1 MTEKDKKPLEQET
14 ESILDFEDAKDM
26 TIGQANRKAEEIEA
40 GVTEDDNV
48 LDKYIKQHRAEI
60 EADKYDTKILAQE
73 ELAKAEELAAKEAA
87 TEVVEAPAAQIPE
100 VKETVLEQRPEM
112 DAISTELPTK
122 IKFGPVP
129 TEPITEPVDLP
140 EETPQNGSKRLK
152 TILYSTL
159 GLAIIASAGF
169 VTYNWMHSRGKSG
182 GTTVVSSSSSK
193 STSTSKS
200 SSSETQ
206 AQKLEEFTKAY
217 DAFFV
222 DDSKSALKNDKFGD
236 LENLKKSLDKLE
248 GSSEY
253 QAAKTKY
260 DDLVKQ
266 VSAIQ
271 KVNSQFT
278 SPVIKDGVLD
288 ENAKAKSD
296 ATFGDTKTGNEKLDS
311 LLNNAIAQGRSQ
323 QVATPAP
330 VTGTGGTEAS
340 NAAATPAQSAIPA
353 GGSAANS
360 SGVAQPG
367 YSGYGLSSN
376 GVALQRSLSR
386 VPYNQAAIDDVNN
399 PAWVFGDGILE
410 KVLNIARQRGY
421 ITGNQYIL
429 ERVNIIKGNGYY
441 NLFKP
446 DGTYLFSI
454 NAKTGYFVGNGKGH
468 SDALDY

>member
-14 ESILDFEDAKDM
+14 ESILEFEDAKEM

-40 GVTEDDNV
+40 GVTEGDNV

-60 EADKYDTKILAQE
+60 EAEKYDTKILAKE
-73 ELAKAEELAAKEAA
+73 ELAKAEELAASETVAEVAEA
-87 TEVVEAPAAQIPE
+87 VEAPE
-100 VKETVLEQRPEM
+100 VTETVLEQRPEM
-112 DAISTELPTK
+112 DAISTELPAK
-122 IKFGPVP
+122 IKFGPTP
-129 TEPITEPVDLP
+129 TEPVVEAEDLP
-140 EETPQNGSKRLK
+140 EEIPSNAGKRIK
-152 TILYSTL
+152 TVLYSVL
-159 GLAIIASAGF
+159 GLAIVGSAIF

-193 STSTSKS
+193 SSSTSKS

-222 DDSKSALKNDKFGD
+222 DESKSGLKNDKFGD
-236 LENLKKSLDKLE
+236 LENLKKLLDKLE
-248 GSSEY
+248 GSSDY
-253 QAAKTKY
+253 NAAKTKY
-260 DDLVKQ
+260 EDLVKQ

-271 KVNSQFT
+271 KVNSQFS

-288 ENAKAKSD
+288 ATAKAKSD
-296 ATFGDTKTGNEKLDS
+296 ATFAETKTGNEKLDS
-311 LLNNAIAQGRSQ
+311 LLNEAVAQGRSQ

-340 NAAATPAQSAIPA
+340 NATPAPA
-353 GGSAANS
+353 VNATT
-360 SGVAQPG
+360 SGAGTASPG
-367 YSGYGLSSN
+367 YSGYGLPSD
-376 GVALQRSLSR
+376 GVPLQRNLSR
-386 VPYNQAAIDDVNN
+386 VPYNQAAINDVNN

-410 KVLNIARQRGY
+410 KVLNIARKRGH

-429 ERVNIIKGNGYY
+429 ERVNIINGNGYY

>member
-1 MTEKDKKPLEQET
+1 MTEKDNKPLEQET
-14 ESILDFEDAKDM
+14 ESILEFEDAKEM

-40 GVTEDDNV
+40 GVTEGDNV

-60 EADKYDTKILAQE
+60 EAEKYDTKILAKE
-73 ELAKAEELAAKEAA
+73 ELAKAEELAATETVAEVAEA
-87 TEVVEAPAAQIPE
+87 VEAPE
-100 VKETVLEQRPEM
+100 VTETVLEQRPEM
-112 DAISTELPTK
+112 DAISTELPAK
-122 IKFGPVP
+122 IKFGPTS
-129 TEPITEPVDLP
+129 TEPIEEAEDLP
-140 EETPQNGSKRLK
+140 EEIPSNAGKRIK
-152 TILYSTL
+152 TVLYSVL
-159 GLAIIASAGF
+159 GLAIVGSAIF

-193 STSTSKS
+193 SSSTSKS

-222 DDSKSALKNDKFGD
+222 DESKSALKNDKFGD
-236 LENLKKSLDKLE
+236 LENLKKLLDKLE
-248 GSSEY
+248 GSSDY
-253 QAAKTKY
+253 NTAKTKY
-260 DDLVKQ
+260 EDLVKQ

-271 KVNSQFT
+271 KVNSQFS

-288 ENAKAKSD
+288 ATAKAKSD
-296 ATFGDTKTGNEKLDS
+296 ATFAETKTGNEKLDS
-311 LLNNAIAQGRSQ
+311 LLNEAVAQGRSQ

-340 NAAATPAQSAIPA
+340 NATPAPA
-353 GGSAANS
+353 VNATT
-360 SGVAQPG
+360 SGAGTASPG
-367 YSGYGLSSN
+367 YSGYGLPSD
-376 GVALQRSLSR
+376 GVPLQRNLSR
-386 VPYNQAAIDDVNN
+386 VPYNQAAINDVNN

-410 KVLNIARQRGY
+410 KVLNIARKRGH

-429 ERVNIIKGNGYY
+429 ERVNIINGNGYY

>member
-1 MTEKDKKPLEQET
+1 MTEKDNKPLEQET
-14 ESILDFEDAKDM
+14 ESILEFEDAKEM

-40 GVTEDDNV
+40 GVTEGDNV

-60 EADKYDTKILAQE
+60 EAEKYDTKILAKE
-73 ELAKAEELAAKEAA
+73 ELAKAEELAASETVAEVAEA
-87 TEVVEAPAAQIPE
+87 VEAPE
-100 VKETVLEQRPEM
+100 VTETVLEQRPEM
-112 DAISTELPTK
+112 DAISTELPAK
-122 IKFGPVP
+122 IKFGPTP
-129 TEPITEPVDLP
+129 TEPVVEAEDLP
-140 EETPQNGSKRLK
+140 EETPSNAGKRIK
-152 TILYSTL
+152 AVLYSAL
-159 GLAIIASAGF
+159 GLAIVGSAIF

-193 STSTSKS
+193 SSSTSKS

-236 LENLKKSLDKLE
+236 LENLKKLLDKLE

-330 VTGTGGTEAS
+330 VTGTGGTETS

-353 GGSAANS
+353 GGSAANP
-360 SGVAQPG
+360 SGAAQPG

>member
-1 MTEKDKKPLEQET
+1 MTEKDKKALEQET
-14 ESILDFEDAKDM
+14 ESILDFEDAKEM

-40 GVTEDDNV
+40 GVTEGDNV

-60 EADKYDTKILAQE
+60 EADKYDTKMLAKE
-73 ELAKAEELAAKEAA
+73 ELEKAEELATSETVAEVAEA
-87 TEVVEAPAAQIPE
+87 VEAPE
-100 VKETVLEQRPEM
+100 VTETVLEQRPEM
-112 DAISTELPTK
+112 DAISTELPAK
-122 IKFGPVP
+122 IKFGPTS
-129 TEPITEPVDLP
+129 TEPIEEAEDLP
-140 EETPQNGSKRLK
+140 EEIPSNAGKRIK
-152 TILYSTL
+152 TVLYSVL
-159 GLAIIASAGF
+159 GLAIVGSAIF
-169 VTYNWMHSRGKSG
+169 VTYNWMHSRGTSG

-193 STSTSKS
+193 SSSTSKS

-222 DDSKSALKNDKFGD
+222 DESKSALKNDKFGD
-236 LENLKKSLDKLE
+236 LENLKKLLDKLE
-248 GSSEY
+248 GSSDY
-253 QAAKTKY
+253 NAAKTKY
-260 DDLVKQ
+260 EDLVKQ

-271 KVNSQFT
+271 KVNSQFS

-288 ENAKAKSD
+288 ATAKAKSD
-296 ATFGDTKTGNEKLDS
+296 ATFAETKTGNEKLDS
-311 LLNNAIAQGRSQ
+311 LLNEAVAQGRSQ

-340 NAAATPAQSAIPA
+340 NATPAPA
-353 GGSAANS
+353 VNATT
-360 SGVAQPG
+360 SGAGTASPG
-367 YSGYGLSSN
+367 YSGYGLPSD
-376 GVALQRSLSR
+376 GVPLQRNLSR
-386 VPYNQAAIDDVNN
+386 VPYNQAAINDVNN

-410 KVLNIARQRGY
+410 KVLNIARKRGH

-429 ERVNIIKGNGYY
+429 ERVNIINGNGYY

>member
-1 MTEKDKKPLEQET
+1 MTEKDKKALEQET
-14 ESILDFEDAKDM
+14 ESILDFEDAKEM

-60 EADKYDTKILAQE
+60 EADKYDTKMLAKE
-73 ELAKAEELAAKEAA
+73 ELEKAEELAASETVAEVAEA
-87 TEVVEAPAAQIPE
+87 VEAPE
-100 VKETVLEQRPEM
+100 VTETVLEQRPEM
-112 DAISTELPTK
+112 DAISTELPAK
-122 IKFGPVP
+122 IKFGPTS
-129 TEPITEPVDLP
+129 TEPIEEAEDLP
-140 EETPQNGSKRLK
+140 EETPSNAGKRIK
-152 TILYSTL
+152 TVLYSVL
-159 GLAIIASAGF
+159 GLAIVGSAIF
-169 VTYNWMHSRGKSG
+169 VTYNWMHSRGTSG

-193 STSTSKS
+193 SSSTSKS

-206 AQKLEEFTKAY
+206 AQKLEEFTQAY

-222 DDSKSALKNDKFGD
+222 DKSKSGLKNDKFGD
-236 LENLKKSLDKLE
+236 LENLKKLLDKLE
-248 GSSEY
+248 GSSDY
-253 QAAKTKY
+253 NTAKTKY
-260 DDLVKQ
+260 EDLVKQ

-271 KVNSQFT
+271 KVNSQFS

-288 ENAKAKSD
+288 ANAKAKSD
-296 ATFGDTKTGNEKLDS
+296 ATFAETKTGNEKLDS
-311 LLNNAIAQGRSQ
+311 LLNEAVAQGRSQ

-340 NAAATPAQSAIPA
+340 NVAPAPAVNATTSGA
-353 GGSAANS
+353 GTAS
-360 SGVAQPG
+360 PG
-367 YSGYGLSSN
+367 YSGYGLPSD
-376 GVALQRSLSR
+376 GVPLQRNLSR
-386 VPYNQAAIDDVNN
+386 VPYNQAAINDVNN

-410 KVLNIARQRGY
+410 KVLNIARKRGH

-429 ERVNIIKGNGYY
+429 ERVNIINGNGYY
-441 NLFKP
+441 ILFEP

>member
-1 MTEKDKKPLEQET
+1 MTEKDKKALEQET
-14 ESILDFEDAKDM
+14 ESILDFEDAKEM

-40 GVTEDDNV
+40 GVTEGDNV

-60 EADKYDTKILAQE
+60 EADKYDTKMLAKE
-73 ELAKAEELAAKEAA
+73 ELEKAEELAASETVAEVAEA
-87 TEVVEAPAAQIPE
+87 VEAPE
-100 VKETVLEQRPEM
+100 VTETVLEQRPEM
-112 DAISTELPTK
+112 DAISTELPAK
-122 IKFGPVP
+122 IKFGPTP
-129 TEPITEPVDLP
+129 TEPVVEAEDLP
-140 EETPQNGSKRLK
+140 EETPSNAGKRIK
-152 TILYSTL
+152 AVLYSAL
-159 GLAIIASAGF
+159 GLAIVGSAIF

-193 STSTSKS
+193 SSSTSKS

-222 DDSKSALKNDKFGD
+222 DESKSALKNDKFGD
-236 LENLKKSLDKLE
+236 LENLKKLLDKLE
-248 GSSEY
+248 GSSDY
-253 QAAKTKY
+253 NTAKTKY
-260 DDLVKQ
+260 EDLVKQ

-271 KVNSQFT
+271 KVNSQFS

-288 ENAKAKSD
+288 ANAKAKSD
-296 ATFGDTKTGNEKLDS
+296 ATFAETKTGNEKLDS
-311 LLNNAIAQGRSQ
+311 LLNEAVAQGRSQ

-340 NAAATPAQSAIPA
+340 NATPAPA
-353 GGSAANS
+353 VNATT
-360 SGVAQPG
+360 SGAGTASPG
-367 YSGYGLSSN
+367 YSGYGLPSD
-376 GVALQRSLSR
+376 GVPLQRNLSR
-386 VPYNQAAIDDVNN
+386 VPYNQAAINDVNN

-410 KVLNIARQRGY
+410 KVLNIARKRGH

-429 ERVNIIKGNGYY
+429 ERVNIINGNGYY

>member
-1 MTEKDKKPLEQET
+1 MTEKDKKALEQET
-14 ESILDFEDAKDM
+14 ESILDFEDAKEM

-40 GVTEDDNV
+40 GVTEGDNV

-60 EADKYDTKILAQE
+60 EAEKYDTKILAKE
-73 ELAKAEELAAKEAA
+73 ELAKAEELAASETVAEVAEA
-87 TEVVEAPAAQIPE
+87 VEAPE
-100 VKETVLEQRPEM
+100 VTETVLEQRPEM
-112 DAISTELPTK
+112 DAISTELPAK
-122 IKFGPVP
+122 IKFGPTP
-129 TEPITEPVDLP
+129 TEPIVEAEELP
-140 EETPQNGSKRLK
+140 EETPSNAGKRIK
-152 TILYSTL
+152 AVLYSAL
-159 GLAIIASAGF
+159 GLAIVGSAIF
-169 VTYNWMHSRGKSG
+169 VTYNWMHSRGTSG

-193 STSTSKS
+193 SSSTSKS

-222 DDSKSALKNDKFGD
+222 DESKSALKNDKFGD
-236 LENLKKSLDKLE
+236 LENLKKLLDKLE
-248 GSSEY
+248 GSSDY
-253 QAAKTKY
+253 NTAKTKY
-260 DDLVKQ
+260 EDLVKQ

-271 KVNSQFT
+271 KVNSQFS

-288 ENAKAKSD
+288 ATAKAKSD
-296 ATFGDTKTGNEKLDS
+296 ATFAETKTGNEKLDS
-311 LLNNAIAQGRSQ
+311 LLNEAVAQGRSQ

-340 NAAATPAQSAIPA
+340 NVAPAPAVNATTSGA
-353 GGSAANS
+353 GTAS
-360 SGVAQPG
+360 PG
-367 YSGYGLSSN
+367 YSGYGLPSD
-376 GVALQRSLSR
+376 GVPLQRNLSR
-386 VPYNQAAIDDVNN
+386 VPYNQAAINDVNN

-410 KVLNIARQRGY
+410 KVLNIARKRGH

-429 ERVNIIKGNGYY
+429 ERVNIINGNGYY

>member
-14 ESILDFEDAKDM
+14 ESILDFEDAKEM

-40 GVTEDDNV
+40 GVTEGDNV

-60 EADKYDTKILAQE
+60 EADKYDTKMLAKE
-73 ELAKAEELAAKEAA
+73 ELEKAEELAASETVAEVAEA
-87 TEVVEAPAAQIPE
+87 VEAPE
-100 VKETVLEQRPEM
+100 VTETVLEQRPEM
-112 DAISTELPTK
+112 DAISTELPAK
-122 IKFGPVP
+122 IKFGPTS
-129 TEPITEPVDLP
+129 TEPIEEAEDLP
-140 EETPQNGSKRLK
+140 EEIPSNAGKRIK
-152 TILYSTL
+152 TVLYSVL
-159 GLAIIASAGF
+159 GLAIVGSAIF

-193 STSTSKS
+193 SSSTSKS

-222 DDSKSALKNDKFGD
+222 DESKSALKNDKFGD
-236 LENLKKSLDKLE
+236 LENLKKLLDKLE
-248 GSSEY
+248 GSSDY
-253 QAAKTKY
+253 NAAKTKY
-260 DDLVKQ
+260 EDLVKQ

-271 KVNSQFT
+271 KVNSQFS

-288 ENAKAKSD
+288 ATAKAKSD
-296 ATFGDTKTGNEKLDS
+296 ATFAETKTGNEKLDS
-311 LLNNAIAQGRSQ
+311 LLNEAVAQGRSQ

-340 NAAATPAQSAIPA
+340 NATPAPA
-353 GGSAANS
+353 VNATT
-360 SGVAQPG
+360 SGAGTASPG
-367 YSGYGLSSN
+367 YSGYGLPSD
-376 GVALQRSLSR
+376 GVPLQRNLSR
-386 VPYNQAAIDDVNN
+386 VPYNQAAINDVNN

-410 KVLNIARQRGY
+410 KVLNIARKRGH

-429 ERVNIIKGNGYY
+429 ERVNIINGNGYY

>member
-40 GVTEDDNV
+40 GVTENDNV

-87 TEVVEAPAAQIPE
+87 TEVVEAPTAQIPE

-122 IKFGPVP
+122 IKFGPVS

-140 EETPQNGSKRLK
+140 EETPQNGGKRFK

-193 STSTSKS
+193 STSTAKS
-200 SSSETQ
+200 SGSETQ

-236 LENLKKSLDKLE
+236 LENLKKLLDKLE

-253 QAAKTKY
+253 QAAKMKY

-311 LLNNAIAQGRSQ
+311 LLDNAIAQGRSQ

>member
-1 MTEKDKKPLEQET
+1 MTEKDKKALEQET
-14 ESILDFEDAKDM
+14 ESILDFEDAKEM

-40 GVTEDDNV
+40 GVTEGDNV

-60 EADKYDTKILAQE
+60 EADKYDTKMLAKE
-73 ELAKAEELAAKEAA
+73 ELEKAEELAASETVAEVAEA
-87 TEVVEAPAAQIPE
+87 VEAPE
-100 VKETVLEQRPEM
+100 VTETVLEQRPEM
-112 DAISTELPTK
+112 DAISTELPAK
-122 IKFGPVP
+122 IKFGPTS
-129 TEPITEPVDLP
+129 TEPIEEAEDLP
-140 EETPQNGSKRLK
+140 EEIPSNAGKRIK
-152 TILYSTL
+152 TVLYSVL
-159 GLAIIASAGF
+159 GLAIVGSAIF
-169 VTYNWMHSRGKSG
+169 VTYNWMHSRGTSG

-193 STSTSKS
+193 SSSTSKS

-222 DDSKSALKNDKFGD
+222 DESKSSLKNDKFGD
-236 LENLKKSLDKLE
+236 LENLKKLLDKLE
-248 GSSEY
+248 GSSDY
-253 QAAKTKY
+253 NAAKTKY
-260 DDLVKQ
+260 EDLVKQ

-271 KVNSQFT
+271 KVNSQFS

-288 ENAKAKSD
+288 ATAKAKSD
-296 ATFGDTKTGNEKLDS
+296 ATFAETKTGNEKLDS
-311 LLNNAIAQGRSQ
+311 LLNEAVAQGRSQ

-340 NAAATPAQSAIPA
+340 NATPAPA
-353 GGSAANS
+353 VNATT
-360 SGVAQPG
+360 SGAGTASPG
-367 YSGYGLSSN
+367 YSGYGLPSD
-376 GVALQRSLSR
+376 GVPLQRNLSR
-386 VPYNQAAIDDVNN
+386 VPYNQAAINDVNN

-410 KVLNIARQRGY
+410 KVLNIARKRGH

-429 ERVNIIKGNGYY
+429 ERVNIINGNGYY

>member
-87 TEVVEAPAAQIPE
+87 TEVVEAPTAQIPE
-100 VKETVLEQRPEM
+100 VKEAVLEQRPEM

-122 IKFGPVP
+122 IKFGPVS
-129 TEPITEPVDLP
+129 TEPITEPVDLS
-140 EETPQNGSKRLK
+140 EETPQNGGKRLK

-193 STSTSKS
+193 STSTAKS

-236 LENLKKSLDKLE
+236 LENLKKLLDKLE

-253 QAAKTKY
+253 QAAKMKY
-260 DDLVKQ
+260 NDLVKQ

-330 VTGTGGTEAS
+330 VTGTGGTETS

-410 KVLNIARQRGY
+410 KVLNIARQRSY

>member
-1 MTEKDKKPLEQET
+1 MTEKDKKALEQET
-14 ESILDFEDAKDM
+14 ESILDFEDAKEM

-40 GVTEDDNV
+40 GVTEGDNV

-60 EADKYDTKILAQE
+60 EADKYDTKMLAKE
-73 ELAKAEELAAKEAA
+73 ELEKAEELAASETVAEVAEA
-87 TEVVEAPAAQIPE
+87 VEAPE
-100 VKETVLEQRPEM
+100 VTETVLEQRPEM
-112 DAISTELPTK
+112 DAISTELPAK
-122 IKFGPVP
+122 IKFGPTS
-129 TEPITEPVDLP
+129 TEPIEEAEDLP
-140 EETPQNGSKRLK
+140 EEIPSNAGKRIK
-152 TILYSTL
+152 TVLYSVL
-159 GLAIIASAGF
+159 GLAIVGSAIF
-169 VTYNWMHSRGKSG
+169 VTYNWMHSRGTSG

-193 STSTSKS
+193 SSSTSKS

-217 DAFFV
+217 DTFFV
-222 DDSKSALKNDKFGD
+222 DESKSALKNDKFGD
-236 LENLKKSLDKLE
+236 LENLKKLLDKLE
-248 GSSEY
+248 GSSDY
-253 QAAKTKY
+253 NTAKTKY
-260 DDLVKQ
+260 EDLVKQ

-271 KVNSQFT
+271 KVNSQFS

-288 ENAKAKSD
+288 ANAKAKSD
-296 ATFGDTKTGNEKLDS
+296 ATFAETKTGNEKLDS
-311 LLNNAIAQGRSQ
+311 LLNEAVAQGRSQ

-340 NAAATPAQSAIPA
+340 NATPAPA
-353 GGSAANS
+353 VNATT
-360 SGVAQPG
+360 SGAGTASPG
-367 YSGYGLSSN
+367 YSGYGLPSD
-376 GVALQRSLSR
+376 GVPLQRNLSR
-386 VPYNQAAIDDVNN
+386 VPYNQAAINDVNN

-410 KVLNIARQRGY
+410 KVLNIARKRGH

-429 ERVNIIKGNGYY
+429 ERVNIINGNGYY

>member
-1 MTEKDKKPLEQET
+1 MTEKDKKALEQET
-14 ESILDFEDAKDM
+14 ESILDFEDAKEM

-40 GVTEDDNV
+40 GVTEGDNV

-60 EADKYDTKILAQE
+60 EADKYDTKMLAKE
-73 ELAKAEELAAKEAA
+73 ELEKAEELAASETVAEVAEA
-87 TEVVEAPAAQIPE
+87 VEAPE
-100 VKETVLEQRPEM
+100 VTETVLEQRPEM
-112 DAISTELPTK
+112 DAISTELPAK
-122 IKFGPVP
+122 IKFGPTP
-129 TEPITEPVDLP
+129 TEPIVEAEDLP
-140 EETPQNGSKRLK
+140 EETPSNAGKRIK
-152 TILYSTL
+152 AVLYSAL
-159 GLAIIASAGF
+159 GLAIVGSAIF

-193 STSTSKS
+193 SSSTSKS

-222 DDSKSALKNDKFGD
+222 DESKSALKNDKFGD
-236 LENLKKSLDKLE
+236 LENLKKLLDKLE
-248 GSSEY
+248 GSSDY
-253 QAAKTKY
+253 NAAKTKY
-260 DDLVKQ
+260 EDLVKQ

-271 KVNSQFT
+271 KVNSQFS

-288 ENAKAKSD
+288 ATAKAKSD
-296 ATFGDTKTGNEKLDS
+296 ATFAETKTGNEKLDS
-311 LLNNAIAQGRSQ
+311 LLNEAVAQGRSQ

-340 NAAATPAQSAIPA
+340 NATPAPA
-353 GGSAANS
+353 VNATT
-360 SGVAQPG
+360 SGAGTASPG
-367 YSGYGLSSN
+367 YSGYGLPSD
-376 GVALQRSLSR
+376 GVPLQRNLSR
-386 VPYNQAAIDDVNN
+386 VPYNQAAINDVNN

-410 KVLNIARQRGY
+410 KVLNIARKRGH

-429 ERVNIIKGNGYY
+429 ERVNIINGNGYY

>member
-1 MTEKDKKPLEQET
+1 MTEKDKKALEQET
-14 ESILDFEDAKDM
+14 ESILDFEDAKEM

-40 GVTEDDNV
+40 GVTEGDNV

-60 EADKYDTKILAQE
+60 EADKYDTKILAKE
-73 ELAKAEELAAKEAA
+73 ELAKAEELAT
-87 TEVVEAPAAQIPE
+87 TETVAEVAGAVEVPE
-100 VKETVLEQRPEM
+100 VTETVLEQRPEM
-112 DAISTELPTK
+112 DAISTELPDK
-122 IKFGPVP
+122 IKFGPTP
-129 TEPITEPVDLP
+129 TEPIVEAEDLP
-140 EETPQNGSKRLK
+140 EETPSNAGKRIK
-152 TILYSTL
+152 AVLYSAL
-159 GLAIIASAGF
+159 GLAIVGSAIF

-182 GTTVVSSSSSK
+182 GTTVVASSSSK
-193 STSTSKS
+193 SSSTSKS

-222 DDSKSALKNDKFGD
+222 DKSKSGLKNDKFGD
-236 LENLKKSLDKLE
+236 LENLKKLLDKLE
-248 GSSEY
+248 GSSDY
-253 QAAKTKY
+253 NAAKTKY
-260 DDLVKQ
+260 EDLVKQ

-271 KVNSQFT
+271 KVNSQFN

-288 ENAKAKSD
+288 ANAKAKSD
-296 ATFGDTKTGNEKLDS
+296 ATLAETKTGNEKLDS
-311 LLNNAIAQGRSQ
+311 LLNEAVAQGRSQ

-330 VTGTGGTEAS
+330 VTGTGGTDSS
-340 NAAATPAQSAIPA
+340 NATPAPA
-353 GGSAANS
+353 VNATT
-360 SGVAQPG
+360 SGVGTASPG
-367 YSGYGLSSN
+367 YSGYGLPSD
-376 GVALQRSLSR
+376 GVPLQRNLSR
-386 VPYNQAAIDDVNN
+386 VPYNQVAINDVNN

-410 KVLNIARQRGY
+410 KVLNIARKRGH

-429 ERVNIIKGNGYY
+429 ERVNIINGNGYY

>member
-1 MTEKDKKPLEQET
+1 MTEKDKKALEQET
-14 ESILDFEDAKDM
+14 ESILDFEDAKEM

-60 EADKYDTKILAQE
+60 EADKYDTKMLAKE
-73 ELAKAEELAAKEAA
+73 ELEKAEELAASETVAEVAEA
-87 TEVVEAPAAQIPE
+87 VEAPE
-100 VKETVLEQRPEM
+100 VTETVLEQRPEM
-112 DAISTELPTK
+112 DAISTELPAK
-122 IKFGPVP
+122 IKFGPTP
-129 TEPITEPVDLP
+129 TEPVVEAEDLP
-140 EETPQNGSKRLK
+140 EETPSNAGKRIK
-152 TILYSTL
+152 AVLYSAL
-159 GLAIIASAGF
+159 GLAIVGSAIF

-193 STSTSKS
+193 SSSTSKS

-222 DDSKSALKNDKFGD
+222 DESKSALKNDKFGD
-236 LENLKKSLDKLE
+236 LENLKKLLDKLE
-248 GSSEY
+248 GSSDY
-253 QAAKTKY
+253 NAAKTKY
-260 DDLVKQ
+260 EDLVKQ

-271 KVNSQFT
+271 KVNSQFS

-288 ENAKAKSD
+288 ANAKAKSD
-296 ATFGDTKTGNEKLDS
+296 ATFAETKTGNEKLDS
-311 LLNNAIAQGRSQ
+311 LLNEAVAQGRSQ

-340 NAAATPAQSAIPA
+340 NVAPAPAVNATTSGA
-353 GGSAANS
+353 GTAS
-360 SGVAQPG
+360 PG
-367 YSGYGLSSN
+367 YSGYGLPSD
-376 GVALQRSLSR
+376 GVPLQRNLSR
-386 VPYNQAAIDDVNN
+386 VPYNQAAINDVNN

-410 KVLNIARQRGY
+410 KVLNIARKRGH

-429 ERVNIIKGNGYY
+429 ERVNIINGNGYY

>member
-1 MTEKDKKPLEQET
+1 MTEKDKKALEQET
-14 ESILDFEDAKDM
+14 ESILDFEDAKEM

-40 GVTEDDNV
+40 GVTEGDNV

-60 EADKYDTKILAQE
+60 EADKYDTKMLAKE
-73 ELAKAEELAAKEAA
+73 ELEKAEELAASETVAEVAEA
-87 TEVVEAPAAQIPE
+87 VEAPE
-100 VKETVLEQRPEM
+100 VTETVLEQRPEM
-112 DAISTELPTK
+112 DAISTELPAK
-122 IKFGPVP
+122 IKFGPTS
-129 TEPITEPVDLP
+129 TEPIEEAEDLP
-140 EETPQNGSKRLK
+140 EEIPSNAGKRIK
-152 TILYSTL
+152 TVLYSVL
-159 GLAIIASAGF
+159 GLAIVGSAIF
-169 VTYNWMHSRGKSG
+169 VTYNWMHSRGTSG

-193 STSTSKS
+193 SSSTSKS

-222 DDSKSALKNDKFGD
+222 DESKSALKNDKFGD
-236 LENLKKSLDKLE
+236 LENLKKLLDKLE
-248 GSSEY
+248 GSSDY
-253 QAAKTKY
+253 NAAKTKY
-260 DDLVKQ
+260 EDLVKQ

-271 KVNSQFT
+271 KVNSQFS

-288 ENAKAKSD
+288 VTAKAKSD
-296 ATFGDTKTGNEKLDS
+296 ATFAETKTGNEKLDS
-311 LLNNAIAQGRSQ
+311 LLNEAVAQGRSQ

-340 NAAATPAQSAIPA
+340 NATPAPA
-353 GGSAANS
+353 VNATT
-360 SGVAQPG
+360 SGAGTASPG
-367 YSGYGLSSN
+367 YSGYGLPSD
-376 GVALQRSLSR
+376 GVPLQRNLSR
-386 VPYNQAAIDDVNN
+386 VPYNQAAINDVNN

-410 KVLNIARQRGY
+410 KVLNIARKRGH

-429 ERVNIIKGNGYY
+429 ERVNIINGNGYY

>member
-87 TEVVEAPAAQIPE
+87 TEVVEAPTAQIPE
-100 VKETVLEQRPEM
+100 VKETILEQRPEM
-112 DAISTELPTK
+112 DTISTELPAK

-140 EETPQNGSKRLK
+140 EEAPQSGGKRLK

-193 STSTSKS
+193 STSTAKS

-236 LENLKKSLDKLE
+236 LENLKKLLDKLE

-340 NAAATPAQSAIPA
+340 NAAATPAQSAVPA
-353 GGSAANS
+353 VGSATNT
-360 SGVAQPG
+360 SGAAQPG

-399 PAWVFGDGILE
+399 PAWVFGDGVLE

-454 NAKTGYFVGNGKGH
+454 NAKTSYFVGNGKGH

>member
-1 MTEKDKKPLEQET
+1 MTEKDKKPLDQET
-14 ESILDFEDAKDM
+14 ESVLDFEDAKDM

-73 ELAKAEELAAKEAA
+73 ELAKAEELAAKETA
-87 TEVVEAPAAQIPE
+87 TEVVEAPVAQMPE
-100 VKETVLEQRPEM
+100 VKETILEQRPEM
-112 DAISTELPTK
+112 NAISTELPAK

-140 EETPQNGSKRLK
+140 EEMPQNGGKRIK

-193 STSTSKS
+193 STSASKL

-236 LENLKKSLDKLE
+236 LENLKKLLDKLE

-330 VTGTGGTEAS
+330 VTGTGGTETS

-360 SGVAQPG
+360 SGAAQPG

>member
-140 EETPQNGSKRLK
+140 EETPQNGGKRLK

-159 GLAIIASAGF
+159 GLAIIASVGF

-193 STSTSKS
+193 STSTAKS
-200 SSSETQ
+200 SGSETQ

-236 LENLKKSLDKLE
+236 LENLKKLDR
-248 GSSEY
+248 
-253 QAAKTKY
+253 
-260 DDLVKQ
+260 
-266 VSAIQ
+266 
-271 KVNSQFT
+271 
-278 SPVIKDGVLD
+278 
-288 ENAKAKSD
+288 KS
-296 ATFGDTKTGNEKLDS
+296 
-311 LLNNAIAQGRSQ
+311 
-323 QVATPAP
+323 V
-330 VTGTGGTEAS
+330 V
-340 NAAATPAQSAIPA
+340 
-353 GGSAANS
+353 
-360 SGVAQPG
+360 
-367 YSGYGLSSN
+367 
-376 GVALQRSLSR
+376 
-386 VPYNQAAIDDVNN
+386 
-399 PAWVFGDGILE
+399 
-410 KVLNIARQRGY
+410 
-421 ITGNQYIL
+421 
-429 ERVNIIKGNGYY
+429 
-441 NLFKP
+441 
-446 DGTYLFSI
+446 
-454 NAKTGYFVGNGKGH
+454 
-468 SDALDY
+468 

>member
-1 MTEKDKKPLEQET
+1 MTEKDNKPLEQET
-14 ESILDFEDAKDM
+14 ESILDFEDAKEM

-40 GVTEDDNV
+40 GVTEGDNV

-60 EADKYDTKILAQE
+60 EAEKYDTKILAKE
-73 ELAKAEELAAKEAA
+73 ELAKAEELAATETVAEVAEA
-87 TEVVEAPAAQIPE
+87 VAAPE
-100 VKETVLEQRPEM
+100 VTETVLGQRPEM
-112 DAISTELPTK
+112 DAISTELPAK
-122 IKFGPVP
+122 IKFGPTT
-129 TEPITEPVDLP
+129 TEPIVEAEELP
-140 EETPQNGSKRLK
+140 EETPSNAGKRIK
-152 TILYSTL
+152 AVLYSAL
-159 GLAIIASAGF
+159 GLAIVGSAIF

-193 STSTSKS
+193 SSSTSKS

-222 DDSKSALKNDKFGD
+222 DESKSALKNDKFGD
-236 LENLKKSLDKLE
+236 LENLKKLLDKLE
-248 GSSEY
+248 GSSDY
-253 QAAKTKY
+253 NAAKTKY
-260 DDLVKQ
+260 EDLVKQ

-271 KVNSQFT
+271 KVNSQFS

-288 ENAKAKSD
+288 ATAKAKSD
-296 ATFGDTKTGNEKLDS
+296 ATFAETKTGNEKLDS
-311 LLNNAIAQGRSQ
+311 LLNEAVAQGRSQ

-353 GGSAANS
+353 GGSAANP
-360 SGVAQPG
+360 SGAAQPG
-367 YSGYGLSSN
+367 YSRYGLSSN

>member
-1 MTEKDKKPLEQET
+1 MTEKDKKALEQET
-14 ESILDFEDAKDM
+14 ESILDFEDAKEM

-40 GVTEDDNV
+40 GVTEGDNV

-60 EADKYDTKILAQE
+60 EADKYDTKMLAKE
-73 ELAKAEELAAKEAA
+73 ELEKAEELAASETVAEVAEA
-87 TEVVEAPAAQIPE
+87 VEAPE
-100 VKETVLEQRPEM
+100 VTETVLEQRPEM
-112 DAISTELPTK
+112 DAISTELPAK
-122 IKFGPVP
+122 IKFGPTS
-129 TEPITEPVDLP
+129 TEPIEEAEDLP
-140 EETPQNGSKRLK
+140 EEIPSNAGKRIK
-152 TILYSTL
+152 TVLYSVL
-159 GLAIIASAGF
+159 GLAIVGSAIF
-169 VTYNWMHSRGKSG
+169 VTYNWMHSRGTSG

-193 STSTSKS
+193 SSSTSKS

-222 DDSKSALKNDKFGD
+222 DESKSGLKNDKFGD
-236 LENLKKSLDKLE
+236 LENLKKLLDKLE
-248 GSSEY
+248 GSSDY
-253 QAAKTKY
+253 NVAKTKY
-260 DDLVKQ
+260 EDLVKQ

-271 KVNSQFT
+271 KVNSQFS

-288 ENAKAKSD
+288 ANAKAKSD
-296 ATFGDTKTGNEKLDS
+296 ATFAETKTGNEKLDS
-311 LLNNAIAQGRSQ
+311 LLNEAVAQGRSQ

-340 NAAATPAQSAIPA
+340 NATPAPA
-353 GGSAANS
+353 VNATT
-360 SGVAQPG
+360 SGAGTASPG
-367 YSGYGLSSN
+367 YSGYGLPSD
-376 GVALQRSLSR
+376 GVPLQRNLSR
-386 VPYNQAAIDDVNN
+386 VPYNQAAINDVNN

-410 KVLNIARQRGY
+410 KVLNIARKRGH

-429 ERVNIIKGNGYY
+429 ERVNIINGNGYY

>member
-1 MTEKDKKPLEQET
+1 MTEKDNKPLEQET
-14 ESILDFEDAKDM
+14 ESILDFEDAKEM

-40 GVTEDDNV
+40 GVTEGDNV

-60 EADKYDTKILAQE
+60 EAEKYDTKILAKE
-73 ELAKAEELAAKEAA
+73 ELAKAEELAASETVAEVAEAVKA
-87 TEVVEAPAAQIPE
+87 PE
-100 VKETVLEQRPEM
+100 VTETVLEQRPEM
-112 DAISTELPTK
+112 DAISTELPAK
-122 IKFGPVP
+122 IKFGPTP
-129 TEPITEPVDLP
+129 TEPVVEAEDLP
-140 EETPQNGSKRLK
+140 EETPNNAGKRIK
-152 TILYSTL
+152 AVLYSAL
-159 GLAIIASAGF
+159 GLAIVGSAIF
-169 VTYNWMHSRGKSG
+169 VTYNWMHSRGTSG

-193 STSTSKS
+193 SSSTSKS

-222 DDSKSALKNDKFGD
+222 DESKSALKNDKFGD
-236 LENLKKSLDKLE
+236 LENLKKLLDKLE
-248 GSSEY
+248 GSSDY
-253 QAAKTKY
+253 NAAKTKY
-260 DDLVKQ
+260 EDLVKQ

-271 KVNSQFT
+271 KVNSQFS

-288 ENAKAKSD
+288 ATAKAKSD
-296 ATFGDTKTGNEKLDS
+296 ATFAETKTGNEKLDS
-311 LLNNAIAQGRSQ
+311 LLNEAVAQGRSQ

-330 VTGTGGTEAS
+330 VTGTGGTDTS
-340 NAAATPAQSAIPA
+340 NATPAPA
-353 GGSAANS
+353 VSAATGGAGTAS
-360 SGVAQPG
+360 PG
-367 YSGYGLSSN
+367 YSGYGLPSD
-376 GVALQRSLSR
+376 GVPLQRNLSR
-386 VPYNQAAIDDVNN
+386 VPYNQAAINDVNN

-410 KVLNIARQRGY
+410 KVLNIARKRGH

-429 ERVNIIKGNGYY
+429 ERVNIINGNGYY